1 MLRGGNLSSTYL
13 PVAFAETLPFYL
25 RLFKSYSSSKMQV
38 KRKFHSKFFLNVPS
52 QKQLFLLLSLE
63 ILYSS
68 EMLMGFSCKQ
78 WKPPD
83 A

>member
-1 MLRGGNLSSTYL
+1 MSSTYL
-13 PVAFAETLPFYL
+13 PDAFAEILPFYL
-25 RLFKSYSSSKMQV
+25 HLFKSYSSSKMQL
-38 KRKFHSKFFLNVPS
+38 KCKFHSKFFLNVPS

-63 ILYSS
+63 ILCSS
-68 EMLMGFSCKQ
+68 GMLMGFSCKQ